1 MEITPPGGAGNPR
14 VSAKASW
21 RSRHVCPTLGV
32 DEFEKVVPLEKLLR
46 KKRYG
51 LRSDKE
57 TKEQ

>member
-1 MEITPPGGAGNPR
+1 MEIPNGGGGAGSPR

-32 DEFEKVVPLEKLLR
+32 DEFEKVPLEKLLR